1 MLLFTNANAGTHDA
15 ETVEKVAGLLRDAG
29 RDVTVCPSAS
39 SGDLDQALDGDRD
52 AVAVAAGGDGSINR
66 LVGALYRRGE
76 LDRTVGLVPMGTG
89 NDLARNLGVPLDPE
103 DAARLLLDG
112 GRRELDLIVD
122 EDGRATLNAVHAG
135 IGAAAAASATRFKSR
150 MKAAA
155 FPLGATLAGMR
166 HSGWRLK
173 VEADGEPVA
182 EGKFLMVALSNASG
196 IAGRYGP
203 ARRGRPPRGRQA
215 RTGRLGSHR
224 TLRAGRLRPA
234 PAAGNPPVQGRRPAQ
249 HGVQRH
255 PQRRGLPDQQ
265 RRRGVRPLHEAHVD
279 PAPEGVAPDRPARRR
294 LKPARHPRTSRS
306 QSGCG

>member
-150 MKAAA
+150 LKAAA
-155 FPLGATLAGMR
+155 FPLGATLAGLR

-196 IAGRYGP
+196 IAGGTAQLAADGHPGDGKLELVVSAATGP
-203 ARRGRPPRGRQA
+203 FARVAYALHLRQGTHRFRDDVLHSTA
-215 RTGRLGSHR
+215 CSVTLSGEDFRINSDGEVSGPYTRRTWTLHPKAWRLI
-224 TLRAGRLRPA
+224 AP
-234 PAAGNPPVQGRRPAQ
+234 PAAG
-249 HGVQRH
+249 
-255 PQRRGLPDQQ
+255 
-265 RRRGVRPLHEAHVD
+265 
-279 PAPEGVAPDRPARRR
+279 
-294 LKPARHPRTSRS
+294 
-306 QSGCG
+306 